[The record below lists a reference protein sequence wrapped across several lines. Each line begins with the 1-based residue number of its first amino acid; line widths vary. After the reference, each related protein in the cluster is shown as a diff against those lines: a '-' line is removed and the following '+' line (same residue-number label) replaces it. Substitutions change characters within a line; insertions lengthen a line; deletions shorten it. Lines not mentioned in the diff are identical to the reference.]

1 MLVAGGRL
9 DTAKQHMVSC
19 NKHQHRGG
27 VATVV
32 ARALSDTPS
41 WRLREGDEALCI
53 ELLVVELPTC
63 STTPTIVAHAIA
75 VAHEAHEVERVA
87 YAGRTPLAKE
97 LQGGA
102 GKVVDAD
109 AWSQASHVVVP
120 EPWNEQHV
128 TRVQLGL
135 RWW

>member
-1 MLVAGGRL
+1 
-9 DTAKQHMVSC
+9 
-19 NKHQHRGG
+19 
-27 VATVV
+27 
-32 ARALSDTPS
+32 
-41 WRLREGDEALCI
+41 
-53 ELLVVELPTC
+53 
-63 STTPTIVAHAIA
+63 VAHAIA

-97 LQGGA
+97 LQRGA